1 MSDVTSRNS
10 RNTESDL
17 SLWWLPR
24 LIALLIGV
32 LLLGYA
38 FLDAI
43 GVSVCDSYE
52 AECARPDAE
61 AKATRNVSLA
71 FGFLFLVM
79 LEWTWAYRR
88 RRRRFR

>member
-1 MSDVTSRNS
+1 MASRNS
-10 RNTESDL
+10 PATESEL

-24 LIALLIGV
+24 LIVLLIGV

-38 FLDAI
+38 FLYAI
-43 GVSVCDSYE
+43 GPTVCDSYE

-71 FGFLFLVM
+71 FGFIFLVI
-79 LEWTWAYRR
+79 LEWMWAYRR
-88 RRRRFR
+88 RRRRSRQ